1 MHSNFIDGVLI
12 LNDTEL
18 ITTRERISRFEDML
32 QQLKLTATI
41 EEFPLVSSS
50 YRMELERMHTD
61 VREYLGRHSSERI
74 PVEAA

>member
-1 MHSNFIDGVLI
+1 MI

-18 ITTRERISRFEDML
+18 TTTRERISRFEDIL
-32 QQLKLTATI
+32 QQLRLTATR

-50 YRMELERMHTD
+50 YRVELERMHSD